1 MKMHIGAVILL
12 VAAATHTTTARTC
25 GDKSPLDEKCADLFP
40 TCPDQ
45 HSPAIFNGCYHCA
58 HDVTCE
64 IKAFAVVNVKEMVA
78 ANEDVDRNDKKET
91 LLDARE
97 NTRVRSHAS
106 SSSDLHAVASVTSSD
121 EENNNGWA
129 VPGVLGLLGVGVA
142 VGGVYRHKRSRG
154 QYHSI
159 LSQQQQQYD
168 ADDAALDDLNPFC
181 HGSLSEETPSLLKPS
196 PKASATSSSFRIL
209 TKLQAAV
216 RDLRVACR
224 VSYAFQINEDKMTS
238 WKTASLGTVLKSVH
252 VTPEVQAKIHA
263 VYDDAIV
270 QMRTLLDETY
280 DRTVAEMTH
289 RLDAF
294 EKVGGIPK
302 FLELTAQAAASHASL
317 VDDLELRYA
326 ATKLELEHVIADM
339 HKEHDHQRMQI
350 IYLETRLKALEGAP
364 DRGDVELCNQLRTR
378 VVELEAAVEASAARV
393 AQVQNDNATAVSQL
407 HYNQDIFHT

>member
-1 MKMHIGAVILL
+1 M
-12 VAAATHTTTARTC
+12 
-25 GDKSPLDEKCADLFP
+25 E
-40 TCPDQ
+40 
-45 HSPAIFNGCYHCA
+45 
-58 HDVTCE
+58 
-64 IKAFAVVNVKEMVA
+64 
-78 ANEDVDRNDKKET
+78 
-91 LLDARE
+91 
-97 NTRVRSHAS
+97 
-106 SSSDLHAVASVTSSD
+106 
-121 EENNNGWA
+121 
-129 VPGVLGLLGVGVA
+129 
-142 VGGVYRHKRSRG
+142 GGG
-154 QYHSI
+154 GGGSI
-159 LSQQQQQYD
+159 LSAMTANMVSRGLVPEVD
-168 ADDAALDDLNPFC
+168 AS
-181 HGSLSEETPSLLKPS
+181 SL
-196 PKASATSSSFRIL
+196 AQ
-209 TKLQAAV
+209 KLQAAV

-263 VYDDAIV
+263 VYDEAIV

-294 EKVGGIPK
+294 EK
-302 FLELTAQAAASHASL
+302 ELTAQAAASHASL

-326 ATKLELEHVIADM
+326 ATKLELEHIIADM

-393 AQVQNDNATAVSQL
+393 AQVQNDNATAKRRIGHLESDAVLRQAKWDMTQGMYARETTQLCDIIRMNEAQFMAVATAVHRAPSPTKPSAMGGPGSPTRGGVQRYDPHSGRVLLHTSPPTPDLVSTPSGVQYISTTSPTRRPPSSPHRRPVSDKPL
-407 HYNQDIFHT
+407 PILPTATVHRPYI